1 MTTVNSDLR
10 ALRLM
15 LIGFSQTQGIPEVMY
30 VGLRHFVMQLIG
42 PAATFRLDDVVE
54 LNEEAGTVMSQVP
67 KDILIQV
74 VFDEPIDV
82 KTKEDRDAVLL

>member
-15 LIGFSQTQGIPEVMY
+15 LIGLSQTQGIPEVMY
-30 VGLRHFVMQLIG
+30 AGLRHFVMQLIG
-42 PAATFRLDDVVE
+42 PTAAFRLDDVIE
-54 LNEEAGTVMSQVP
+54 LNEEARTVMSQVP
-67 KDILIQV
+67 KDVLIQI

-82 KTKEDRDAVLL
+82 KIKEDCNAVLL